1 MKRKVRAVSDKQKSS
16 RPRLGGASS
25 LRRLRLLPALI
36 FLAAL
41 FLTVKIG
48 MLWQGAE
55 DWPQRGPLAIAGAAA
70 SSAAS
75 EQPPASPAPAAPP
88 ASAASSPGAGGETPP
103 PPPVTPADGQ
113 ASSGSA
119 EASSFSPAEVDVLR
133 QLAAR
138 REQLEARMHDLDKR
152 EALLKAAESRIDAK
166 ATALKE
172 LQAQVSRLLKSHDE
186 QQDAKV
192 ASLARL
198 YESMKP
204 KDAAAILQTL
214 ELEPLLLVVERIKE
228 RKLAA
233 IMAEMNPMKA
243 RDVTAELV
251 RTRKIEAAAR
261 PAIRA
266 AGGGA
271 PR

>member
-1 MKRKVRAVSDKQKSS
+1 MVSRSAGGQSAGSAAGPAWRA
-16 RPRLGGASS
+16 
-25 LRRLRLLPALI
+25 RLLPVLM

-41 FLTVKIG
+41 FLTVRIG
-48 MLWQGAE
+48 MVWQGTGGPS
-55 DWPQRGPLAIAGAAA
+55 DRSPLAVAGAEAR
-70 SSAAS
+70 SAAP
-75 EQPPASPAPAAPP
+75 ETPAAPAPTAPP
-88 ASAASSPGAGGETPP
+88 AANAGAGAEGETPP
-103 PPPVTPADGQ
+103 PPPVEPAEGQGTPGP
-113 ASSGSA
+113 A
-119 EASSFSPAEVDVLR
+119 EASSFSPAEVEVLR

-138 REQLEARMHDLDKR
+138 RDQLEARARDLDKR

-172 LQAQVSRLLKSHDE
+172 LQAEVGRLLKAHDDR
-186 QQDAKV
+186 QDAKV

-233 IMAEMNPMKA
+233 IMAEMNPIRA

-251 RTRKIEAAAR
+251 RKRKIEAAAR
-261 PAIRA
+261 PAA
-266 AGGGA
+266 GPAGGA
-271 PR
+271 AAR

>member
-1 MKRKVRAVSDKQKSS
+1 MVSRSAGGQSAGSAAGPAWRA
-16 RPRLGGASS
+16 
-25 LRRLRLLPALI
+25 RLLPMLM

-48 MLWQGAE
+48 MVWQGAG
-55 DWPQRGPLAIAGAAA
+55 GPSNRSPLVVAGAEAK
-70 SSAAS
+70 SAAP
-75 EQPPASPAPAAPP
+75 EKPAAPAP
-88 ASAASSPGAGGETPP
+88 TAPQAADAGAENGAGAGADAGAGGETPP
-103 PPPVTPADGQ
+103 PPPVEPAGAQ
-113 ASSGSA
+113 ASPG

-138 REQLEARMHDLDKR
+138 REQLEARARDLDKR

-172 LQAQVSRLLKSHDE
+172 LQAEVGRLLKAHDDR
-186 QQDAKV
+186 QDAKV

-233 IMAEMNPMKA
+233 IMAEMNPIRA

-251 RTRKIEAAAR
+251 RKRKIEAAAR
-261 PAIRA
+261 PA
-266 AGGGA
+266 AGPAGNA
-271 PR
+271 TAR